1 MPSWGASTMPREDT
15 RLEDSIF
22 DDWSGASR
30 LEMPLSRAPFFLVGG
45 CAAALILVFLV
56 RVAYLDIVQAGFY
69 AARAA
74 ANVDKELVI
83 PAYRGVI
90 TDRFGTPLVAN
101 IPSFRGGIDI
111 AELYR
116 APAAA
121 DAESILRK
129 AADILGMDHE
139 AVRSLVRGADL
150 ESISRITIARDVP
163 AERIIDKRAFSS
175 DAVVIEDDYR
185 REYPDAAVFAPIVG
199 YTKGVDFKATREGA
213 AGLEA
218 AYDAALRGTD
228 GARVTYRDA
237 LGNILQEK
245 RFREAQA
252 GLPLKTTIDGEF
264 QKYFYARFKEGLAS
278 LGRTSGVGMAMD
290 PRTGEVLA
298 LVSLPSFDN
307 NDPAAYLSDPQKP
320 LFNRAISGVYSP
332 GATIKPLVELAALLE
347 RLIAPDFSVYSPGYL
362 ELPNPYDPEH
372 PNRFLDWRPQ
382 GRVNLYSALARSSNV
397 FFYVVGGGCM
407 ASTCNGVGR
416 SNGLGITKLNRY
428 WREFGMNAKTGI
440 DLTAETVGFL
450 PEPHEKE
457 ARTRRPWTIGD
468 TYNVSIGQGDLGV
481 TPIRLLSFFS
491 SIANGGVGMKPHF
504 LFGASPE
511 IIHDYS
517 SWKDEI
523 AAVRQ
528 GLRDVVG
535 KPYGT
540 ASALYDLPYK
550 TSGKTGSAQIAN
562 NAKTNAFF
570 MGYGPSDDPRLA
582 ILVLVEDAKTGSLNA
597 VPIGHDVM
605 KWYYDHRM

>member
-1 MPSWGASTMPREDT
+1 MPLSDVFTMKRDDT
-15 RLEDSIF
+15 HLEDSIF
-22 DDWSGASR
+22 DDWTGASR
-30 LEMPLSRAPFFLVGG
+30 LEMPLSRIPFFLVGG
-45 CAAALILVFLV
+45 CAALLITIFFI
-56 RVAYLDIVQAGFY
+56 RVAYLDSFQASFY
-69 AARAA
+69 SARAA

-83 PAYRGVI
+83 PAYRGII
-90 TDRFGTPLVAN
+90 TDRFGVPLVSN
-101 IPSFRGGIDI
+101 IPSFRVSIDI

-116 APAAA
+116 PHNA
-121 DAESILRK
+121 DPGSVISRV
-129 AADILGMDHE
+129 ADILGMDSE
-139 AVRSLVRGADL
+139 DVRSLVRGADL
-150 ESISRITIARDVP
+150 ESAVRVTLARDVP
-163 AERIIDKRAFSS
+163 AEQVIDLRALGS

-199 YTKGVDFKATREGA
+199 YTKGVDFKSSREGA

-237 LGNILQEK
+237 RGTILQEK
-245 RFREAQA
+245 RLREAQA

-264 QKYFYARFKEGLAS
+264 QKYFYTRFKEGLAS
-278 LGRTSGVGMAMD
+278 LGKTSGVGMAMN
-290 PRTGEVLA
+290 PKTGEVLA

-307 NDPAAYLSDPQKP
+307 NDPAAYLSDPLKP

-332 GATIKPLVELAALLE
+332 GSTIKPLVALAALHE
-347 RLIAPDFSVYSPGYL
+347 RLIDPDFSVYSPGYL

-397 FFYVVGGGCM
+397 FFYVIGGGCT
-407 ASTCNGVGR
+407 ASSCNSVGR
-416 SNGLGITKLNRY
+416 SRGLGITKLNEY
-428 WREFGMNAKTGI
+428 WREFGMDAKTGI
-440 DLTAETVGFL
+440 DLPGESIGFL
-450 PEPHEKE
+450 PAPAEKE

-491 SIANGGVGMKPHF
+491 SIANGGVGMQPHF
-504 LFGASPE
+504 LFGAASE
-511 IIHDYS
+511 VFHDFS
-517 SWKDEI
+517 SWKDELL
-523 AAVRQ
+523 AVRQ

-540 ASALYDLPYK
+540 ASALYDLSYK
-550 TSGKTGSAQIAN
+550 TSGKTGSAQIQN

-570 MGYGPSDDPRLA
+570 MGYGPSDDPELA
-582 ILVLVEDAKTGSLNA
+582 VLVLVEDAKTGSLNA